1 MEILSYDLHLDVDY
15 KKAFVRGR
23 EKIAVTGA
31 GTPFA
36 LDSST
41 LKVESVKVNGR
52 PARFRA
58 DEKRAKLLVSGI
70 PRKSSTVEIEYTKQI
85 SDEVIFGL
93 YKSKYGKDYILCTDL
108 EPAEARTVFPC
119 VDEPS
124 YKAVFRVEITTDA
137 GQKVI
142 SNTPEVSTEDVGGRT
157 RHVFQE
163 TPRMSTYLF
172 FFAIGEFEESKIM
185 SGDVEVIAA
194 TRPGQAKNSE
204 LALGMIAGAVRGFSE
219 YYGVPYPLKKLHM
232 VALPEYHTGAMENWG
247 AISSRESY
255 ALVTEESAFGQ
266 KNRGA
271 MSMVH
276 EVAHQWFGDLVT
288 MRWWDDLWLNE
299 SFATYMGYKMTDRL
313 RPDWD
318 MPSVF
323 LRDETFVA
331 LNLDAVR
338 LTHPVQAHVKRVEDV
353 SHNFDAISY
362 NKGGSILRMLESYV
376 GEEAFRKGVSNYLKK
391 FSFSNASGEDLWR
404 SLGAASNLPVTRVAK
419 EWLTRP
425 GFPVVKVRTRGKK
438 VELAQKRFMVTGSV
452 PAAPW
457 PLPTTV
463 SSGGETKSVFFDRK
477 SMVIEADPE
486 SGVLLN
492 TGRSA
497 FHVTLYDK
505 KGYDLLGKQFS
516 ILTPQ
521 DRAGLI
527 NDLYLFLQSGEIG
540 VDLYLKFIG
549 LCGGTPDSITAET
562 AAAQLFVL
570 TSIARDSRKLQRVY
584 PKFFPPLIAKIGE
597 DPRPG
602 EPVYLG
608 AAREDLTSMYVRLD
622 DSYAQK
628 LAPRFEHYAD
638 VDPNLRAAVATAYAR
653 VNGEEAKKPLLEMVK
668 SLQGEVDRAKIWG
681 ALCSFDDPS
690 LMEDTLAL
698 GISGQV
704 SRSDSAYPMMFTAFN
719 PFAREVYWKWLT
731 KNYDGILEMYAGSQ
745 QFYLY
750 MGRILPI
757 AGVAR
762 EGAVKRFLSGRRL
775 KQGGSSLTR
784 ALEHLEVNSKLRR
797 SFLKK

>member
-1 MEILSYDLHLDVDY
+1 LEILSYDLNLDIDY
-15 KKAFVRGR
+15 RKAFVRGH
-23 EKIAVTGA
+23 EKIEVKGA
-31 GTPFA
+31 GKPFA

-41 LKVESVKVNGR
+41 LKIESVRVNGK
-52 PARFRA
+52 PAGFRA
-58 DEKRAKLLVSGI
+58 DEKRAKLFVSGV
-70 PRKSSTVEIEYTKQI
+70 PRASSTIEIEYTKQV

-124 YKAVFRVEITTDA
+124 FKAVFRVQITTDA

-142 SNTPEVSTEDVGGRT
+142 FNTPEVSSEDVGGRT

-172 FFAIGEFEESKIM
+172 FFGIGNLEETRTT
-185 SGDVEVIAA
+185 SGDVEVITA

-204 LALGMIAGAVRGFSE
+204 LALRMISGAVRDFSE

-288 MRWWDDLWLNE
+288 MKWWDDLWLNE
-299 SFATYMGYKMTDRL
+299 SFATYMGYKMTNRL
-313 RPDWD
+313 RPEWD
-318 MPSVF
+318 MLSVF
-323 LRDETFVA
+323 LRDETFTA
-331 LNLDAVR
+331 LNLDAVK
-338 LTHPVQAHVKRVEDV
+338 LTHPVQAHVKKVEDV
-353 SHNFDAISY
+353 MHNFDAISY

-391 FSFSNASGEDLWR
+391 FSFSNASGEDLWK
-404 SLGAASNLPVTRVAK
+404 SLGAASNLPVTKVAK
-419 EWLTRP
+419 AWLTRP
-425 GFPVVKVRTRGKK
+425 GFPVVQVTTKEKK
-438 VELAQKRFMVTGSV
+438 VVLAQKRFMVTGSV

-457 PLPTTV
+457 PLPTTI
-463 SSGGETKSVFFDRK
+463 SSGGKAKPVFLDKK
-477 SMVIEADPE
+477 SMVVEADPE

-505 KGYDLLGKQFS
+505 KGYELLAKQFA

-527 NDLYLFLQSGEIG
+527 NDLYLFLQSGDVSVE
-540 VDLYLKFIG
+540 LYLKFLG
-549 LCGGTPDSITAET
+549 LCGGTPDSITTET
-562 AAAQLFVL
+562 AAGQLIVL
-570 TSIARDSRKLQRVY
+570 TSIAWDSQKLQQIY

-602 EPVYLG
+602 EPVYIG
-608 AAREDLTSMYVRLD
+608 GAREDLTSIYVNLD
-622 DSYAQK
+622 DSYARK
-628 LAPRFEHYAD
+628 LAPRFDHYVD

-653 VNGEEAKKPLLEMVK
+653 VNGEKAKEPLLEMVK
-668 SLQGEVDRAKIWG
+668 TLQGEVDRAKIWR

-690 LMEDTLAL
+690 LIEDTLAL

-704 SRSDSAYPMMFTAFN
+704 SRSDSAYPMMITAYN
-719 PFAREVYWKWLT
+719 PRARDVYWKWLT

-750 MGRILPI
+750 MGRALPI
-757 AGVAR
+757 AGVGR
-762 EGAVKRFLSGRRL
+762 EAAVKKFLSGRRMR
-775 KQGGSSLTR
+775 QGGSSLTR
-784 ALEHLEVNSKLRR
+784 ALEHLEINSKLRR
-797 SFLKK
+797 RLLKN